1 MKKKKLSNWVIKQ
14 HRDIYFKSSKL
25 ENYRSR
31 AAYKLIEINDKFNIF
46 KDRKLVLD
54 LGASPGSWSQVVKK
68 IVPDSTILSVDA
80 KLFKQVNNSPII
92 IGDFTKQETK
102 KKIFDFFKKKIDVV
116 LSDMASDT
124 TGIKN
129 LDSIRT
135 GELSL
140 EALNFSPKILKE
152 NGIFISKIFMGSI
165 FEELKKRA
173 RYLFNEFKF
182 FKPKSSRIESKEI
195 YIVCKRIK
203 KYL

>member
-1 MKKKKLSNWVIKQ
+1 MKKKKLSNLVIKQ

-68 IVPDSTILSVDA
+68 IVPDSTIPSVDA

-102 KKIFDFFKKKIDVV
+102 KKIFDFFKKKIDLV

-173 RYLFNEFKF
+173 RYLFNEFKI
-182 FKPKSSRIESKEI
+182 FKPKSSRVESKEI